1 MGLPAWR
8 SASAVRLSIGP
19 LLDDAVLALACERI
33 ARCGAALAMPP
44 APAAAPDAAPPDA
57 ALDAGMELDAVA
69 ARGWL
74 AAHPDAIVVD
84 VRDAREHCVAGQV
97 ELHGRTALNVPLASV
112 KEHAAAWL
120 GAEARP
126 LLFVCRSG
134 ARSARAARTLRAL
147 GHPRACSL
155 AGGFALAV

>member
-1 MGLPAWR
+1 
-8 SASAVRLSIGP
+8 
-19 LLDDAVLALACERI
+19 
-33 ARCGAALAMPP
+33 
-44 APAAAPDAAPPDA
+44 
-57 ALDAGMELDAVA
+57 MELDATT

-84 VRDAREHCVAGQV
+84 VRDVREHSVAGRV
-97 ELHGRTALNVPLASV
+97 ELHGRAALNVPLARV
-112 KEHAAAWL
+112 AEHAAAWL
-120 GAEARP
+120 GADARP

-134 ARSARAARTLRAL
+134 ARSARAALTLRAL